1 MSIQDGLIEGLLG
14 TSKRALMNRVMV
26 AGFDHHLAQERA
38 MAPEHP
44 PWQPDAR
51 PRPCLLA

>member
-14 TSKRALMNRVMV
+14 TLKRALMNRVMV